1 VRPALVGIVNCTP
14 DSFFDGGRYD
24 PVAQAERL
32 LAEGADWLDI
42 GGESTRPQ
50 AVDIPADEQ
59 LRRVRPV
66 FEALAGRGLTLSI
79 DTRLPAV
86 AAAARAW
93 GATVLNDVAGLTDP
107 ELVAVSA
114 DFEATVVMHSRGT
127 PATMTQLTAYDDVVT
142 EVRDQLLAAAA
153 RARSPRVYLD
163 PGLGFAKTAPQS
175 LALLRHTAPLVATG
189 LPVFI
194 GASRKSFLGATL
206 GLPQAD
212 DRLVASVAAA
222 LFAAQAGAA
231 ALRVHDVAA
240 TRQALDLWAA
250 LAAPP
255 PAQR

>member
-1 VRPALVGIVNCTP
+1 
-14 DSFFDGGRYD
+14 
-24 PVAQAERL
+24 
-32 LAEGADWLDI
+32 
-42 GGESTRPQ
+42 
-50 AVDIPADEQ
+50 
-59 LRRVRPV
+59 
-66 FEALAGRGLTLSI
+66 
-79 DTRLPAV
+79 
-86 AAAARAW
+86 
-93 GATVLNDVAGLTDP
+93 
-107 ELVAVSA
+107 
-114 DFEATVVMHSRGT
+114 
-127 PATMTQLTAYDDVVT
+127 MTQLTAYDDVVT

-175 LALLRHTAPLVATG
+175 LALLRHTATLVATG